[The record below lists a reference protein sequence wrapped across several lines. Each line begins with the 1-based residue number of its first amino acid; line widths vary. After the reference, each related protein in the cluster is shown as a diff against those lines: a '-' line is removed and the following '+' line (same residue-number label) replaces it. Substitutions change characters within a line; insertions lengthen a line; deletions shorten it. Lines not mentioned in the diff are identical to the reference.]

1 MRLAFGKTLVELGF
15 KYKDLYVV
23 DADSASH
30 TMTSIFAKNFPER
43 FVNVGISEQDLVGVA
58 AGLASCNKKVVV
70 ATYASFLMR
79 AWEQIRNVVGRAR
92 LNVKLVGTH
101 GGISNYGDGPSH
113 QCFEDF
119 ALMRV
124 IPGMKVIAPA
134 DSVELRCC
142 FEEVLSVDGPTYMR
156 IGRDE
161 DERVYDDCV
170 CRLGVAN
177 VVRDGVDVAIVA
189 VGGMVFE
196 ALKASKELRNYGID
210 AAVLDFHTIKPLDTN
225 TLVKYARSTGALVVA
240 EEHNILGG
248 LGSTVA
254 EVLVR
259 EYPVPIE
266 FVGVKDMYGHSA
278 RSLEDLRKFLGLT
291 ASDIVRAVGRVVKVK

>member
-15 KYKDLYVV
+15 KYKDLYVI
-23 DADSASH
+23 DADSANH

-161 DERVYDDCV
+161 DERVYDECV

-177 VVRDGVDVAIVA
+177 VVRDGFDVAIVA
-189 VGGMVFE
+189 VGSMVFE
-196 ALKASKELRNYGID
+196 ALKAAKELKNHNID
-210 AAVLDFHTIKPLDTN
+210 VAVLDFHTIKPLDIN
-225 TLVKYARSTGALVVA
+225 TLIKYARSTGALVVA

-248 LGSTVA
+248 LGGAIA
-254 EVLVR
+254 EVLIR
-259 EYPVPIE
+259 EYPIPIE

-291 ASDIVRAVGRVVKVK
+291 ASDIVRAVDRVVRVK

>member
-43 FVNVGISEQDLVGVA
+43 FVNVGISEQDLVGIA

-266 FVGVKDMYGHSA
+266 FVGVKDFRGYRV
-278 RSLEDLRKFLGLT
+278 RSLEDLGLT
-291 ASDIVRAVGRVVKVK
+291 ASDIVRAVKEVVRVK

>member
-43 FVNVGISEQDLVGVA
+43 FVNVGISEQDLVGIA

-254 EVLVR
+254 EALIR

>member
-43 FVNVGISEQDLVGVA
+43 FVNVGISEQDLVGIA

>member
-1 MRLAFGKTLVELGF
+1 MRLAFGKTLVELGL
-15 KYKDLYVV
+15 KYKELYVV
-23 DADSASH
+23 DADAASH

-58 AGLASCNKKVVV
+58 AGLAACGKKVVV

-124 IPGMKVIAPA
+124 IPGMRVVAPA

-142 FEEVLSVDGPTYMR
+142 FEEVLGVDGPVYMR

-161 DERVYDDCV
+161 DGRVYDDCV

-177 VVRDGVDVAIVA
+177 VVRDGVDVGIIAT
-189 VGGMVFE
+189 GGMVFE
-196 ALKASKELRNYGID
+196 ALKAAKELRTSGID

-225 TLVKYARSTGALVVA
+225 TLIKYARTTGALVVA
-240 EEHNILGG
+240 EEHNVLGG
-248 LGSTVA
+248 LGSSVA
-254 EVLVR
+254 ETLIK
-259 EYPVPIE
+259 EYPTPTE

-291 ASDIVRAVGRVVKVK
+291 ASDIVRAVKNVVRVK